1 MGLFAIIA
9 CAPTGPTSVDTAADK
24 AAIRSADK
32 AHIDAFNAGDVNT
45 IVAGY
50 AEDAVVMP
58 SDAPAV
64 SGREAIRKMFAE
76 SIVSAK
82 AGGLTE
88 SLGDY
93 TSVVSGNVG
102 WSAGTAVC
110 GGSQFRAQLIPNA
123 SAEATPSMWRFGHL
137 ARRLRLRFPEVSQ
150 EISTTTLQHLIR
162 QRRSRLGNRTG

>member
-1 MGLFAIIA
+1 MISGDVMQTTKRIVWAAMGLFAIIA

-76 SIVSAK
+76 SMASAK

-102 WSAGTAVC
+102 WSAGTSKETNATGATVWAGKFATWRKTDGKWLAVRDTWNSD
-110 GGSQFRAQLIPNA
+110 GPAAPAAPA
-123 SAEATPSMWRFGHL
+123 SH
-137 ARRLRLRFPEVSQ
+137 
-150 EISTTTLQHLIR
+150 
-162 QRRSRLGNRTG
+162 